1 MITSVFLQQFLSDN
15 FVWLNWRALYYV
27 CTAKKIMISWN
38 CKPKIIPARIFAHEF
53 IQVLWIVLVE
63 VFNRLF
69 LNFVLIYRKHGDSNS
84 LGDHDL
90 IFYEFVDVILFR
102 EIRLQC
108 GNVVKLINLLD
119 ACSTGVDVVAWKE
132 LYELELR
139 GGHFYGGENL

>member
-1 MITSVFLQQFLSDN
+1 MITSVFLQQFLLN
-15 FVWLNWRALYYV
+15 NVVFLNWRALYYV
-27 CTAKKIMISWN
+27 CTAKIMKPWN
-38 CKPKIIPARIFAHEF
+38 CKPKLIPARIFAHEF

-63 VFNRLF
+63 VFNCLF
-69 LNFVLIYRKHGDSNS
+69 LNFVLIYRKHGDSNA

-102 EIRLQC
+102 EIRLQS
-108 GNVVKLINLLD
+108 GNVVKLFNLLD
-119 ACSTGVDVVAWKE
+119 ACSTWVDVVAWKE

>member
-1 MITSVFLQQFLSDN
+1 MITSVFLQQFLLN
-15 FVWLNWRALYYV
+15 NVVFLNWRALYYV
-27 CTAKKIMISWN
+27 CTAKIMNPWN
-38 CKPKIIPARIFAHEF
+38 CKPKLIPARIFAHEF

-63 VFNRLF
+63 VFNCLF
-69 LNFVLIYRKHGDSNS
+69 LNFVLIYRKHGDSNA

-102 EIRLQC
+102 EIRLQS
-108 GNVVKLINLLD
+108 GNVVKLFNLLD
-119 ACSTGVDVVAWKE
+119 ACSAWVDVVAWKE